1 MTARRRLPQAG
12 GPLAWLGAVVLVY
25 LAVPV
30 GAFLVRLATT
40 SHAGFSQPGLFGAL
54 WVSAAGATISTAL
67 IAVFGIPLAWV
78 LARSRGRLA
87 SIAGAAVYLPLAV
100 PPLIGGV
107 LLVYLVGPY
116 TWLGRLS
123 GHRLTDSLAGV
134 VLAQTFV
141 AAPFL
146 IVAARS
152 AFAAEDRSFDEVA
165 AALGHRPLA
174 RFFRVGL
181 PGASAGIRA
190 GLLLSWL
197 RAFGE
202 YGATVLLAYHPSSLP
217 VYTYTEFSSSGLGNI
232 AAPTALALGV
242 ATVVVAVARAPLRPR
257 PRRAGGLPAPA
268 KPVRGPAVP
277 VSFDLDV
284 GVGSFHLRAA
294 HRAGSHRLAIVGPSG
309 SGKSL
314 TLRCLAG
321 LLGPQAGRVCYGPD
335 LVDGVPVEERGIG
348 YVAQGYHLLPHLD
361 AWRQATFGLGADPG
375 LASHWLETLGLAG
388 LADRFPSQ
396 MSGGQR
402 QRLCLA
408 QALARRPRLLLLDE
422 PFSALDTPVR
432 AELGRELRRL
442 QRHAGL
448 STVLVTHDPA
458 EAALL
463 ADEIVVLVGGR
474 VEQAG
479 SARDLHGRP
488 ASPLVARLMGV
499 SNIHA
504 GRSGAGGRLEAAGLA
519 FDVPTGAPP
528 GAPVTWCIR
537 PGSVAVRP
545 DGPHRGRLLDAADLG
560 SHVVVEVELGT
571 GLVLTAHLESPTAG
585 PGPCR
590 VALDPAGFTVWA
602 SPEGG
607 EVQDLAPERAIA
619 ASSVPR

>member
-1 MTARRRLPQAG
+1 MTSRRRIPRAG
-12 GPLAWLGAVVLVY
+12 GPLAWLGAVVAVY

-30 GAFLVRLATT
+30 AAFLVRLATT
-40 SHAGFSQPGLFGAL
+40 DHAGFSQPGLFPAL
-54 WVSAAGATISTAL
+54 WISAAGATISTTL
-67 IAVFGIPLAWV
+67 IALFGIPLAWV
-78 LARSRGRLA
+78 LARSRSRLA
-87 SIAGAAVYLPLAV
+87 SIAGALVYLPLAV
-100 PPLIGGV
+100 PPLIGGI
-107 LLVYLVGPY
+107 LLIYLVGPY

-217 VYTYTEFSSSGLGNI
+217 VYTYTEFSSSGLADI

-242 ATVVVAVARAPLRPR
+242 ATVVVALARAPLRPR
-257 PRRAGGLPAPA
+257 ARLAAGLPPPA
-268 KPVRGPAVP
+268 EPVRGPALP
-277 VSFDLDV
+277 VSFDLEV
-284 GVGSFHLRAA
+284 RVGSFRLRAA

-321 LLGPQAGRVCYGPD
+321 LLGPEAGRVCYGAEP
-335 LVDGVPVEERGIG
+335 VDGTPVEDRGIG

-361 AWRQATFGLGADPG
+361 AWRQATFGVGADPG
-375 LASHWLETLGLAG
+375 LASHWLDTLGLSG
-388 LADRFPSQ
+388 LADRLPSQ

-463 ADEIVVLVGGR
+463 ADDIVVLVGGR
-474 VEQAG
+474 IEQAG
-479 SARDLHGRP
+479 SARDLHARP

-499 SNIHA
+499 PNIHA
-504 GRSGAGGRLEAAGLA
+504 GRSGTGGRLEAAGLL

-528 GAPVTWCIR
+528 GTPVTWCVR
-537 PGSVAVRP
+537 PGCVAVRP
-545 DGPHRGRLLDAADLG
+545 NGAYPARLLDAADVG
-560 SHVVVEVELGT
+560 SHVVLEVELGA
-571 GLVLTAHLESPTAG
+571 GLVLTAHVDSLPAG
-585 PGPCR
+585 YGPCR
-590 VALDPAGFTVWA
+590 VALDPAGFTVWTA
-602 SPEGG
+602 PPG
-607 EVQDLAPERAIA
+607 EAQDLAPDRAIA